1 MTLIIVKNLKKY
13 DVQIMLVT
21 FLRCQTVVGN
31 VSEKL
36 YGKRN
41 VCLKDYYFSPYDIT
55 EIFLVYFCD
64 NIKPFND

>member
-1 MTLIIVKNLKKY
+1 
-13 DVQIMLVT
+13 MLAT